1 MNHIPEDLQV
11 KKILVLGAGLVAK
24 PLVRYLLDME
34 DTEVTVASRTVSKA
48 VDLIDN
54 HTRGKALPLLVD
66 NTEELEKLV
75 AGSDLTISLV
85 PYAYHVSV
93 AKLCLK
99 HGLPLVTTSY
109 VSDEMNA
116 LDGEAK
122 EKGLLLLNECGL
134 DPGIDHMSAM
144 KIIHEVEAKGGKVTS
159 FRSCCGGL
167 PAPEANDNPL
177 GYKFSW
183 SPRGVLLAGRNAA
196 KWLEDGEVKA
206 VPGPE
211 LFTANWPVTVDG
223 MDLEFY
229 PNRDCLGYVE
239 IYGLKDSKTVFR
251 GTFRNLGW
259 CRALKRVV
267 DLGLLDETAR
277 DDLAGISFKTMT
289 ARLLGV
295 DPAGDVKA
303 AFIEKLGLAGE
314 PDTVERLEWLGLLS
328 DDTVPEASSVLEVL
342 EKRMLD
348 LMSYAEGERD
358 MIVLHHDFVAQ
369 YPDGKKEH
377 ITSTLVD
384 FGIPGGDSSMSR
396 TVSLPAAMATK
407 LILEGKITDTGVK
420 IPVDKGIYEPV
431 LEELKTV
438 DIEFTEKSEAV

>member
-1 MNHIPEDLQV
+1 M

-24 PLVRYLLDME
+24 PLVRYLLDLE
-34 DTEVTVASRTVSKA
+34 ETEVTVASRTVSKA
-48 VDLIDN
+48 EALIDN
-54 HTRGKALPLLVD
+54 HPRGKALPLLVD
-66 NTEELEKLV
+66 DTGELEKLV
-75 AGSDLTISLV
+75 AGSDLAISLV

-93 AKLCLK
+93 AKLCLE
-99 HGLPLVTTSY
+99 HGLSLVTTSY
-109 VSDEMNA
+109 VSEEMMA

-183 SPRGVLLAGRNAA
+183 SPHGVLLAGRNAA
-196 KWLEDGEVKA
+196 KWLEDGEIMD

-211 LFTANWPVTVDG
+211 LFTAHWPVTVDG
-223 MDLEFY
+223 MELEFY
-229 PNRDCLGYVE
+229 PNRDCTGYIE
-239 IYGLKDSKTVFR
+239 IYGLKDAATVFR
-251 GTFRNLGW
+251 GTFRNRGW
-259 CRALKRVV
+259 CRALKRIA
-267 DLGLLDETAR
+267 DLGLLDEAPR

-295 DPAGDVKA
+295 DPAGEVRA
-303 AFIEKLGLAGE
+303 AFIDKLGLADE

-328 DDTVPEASSVLEVL
+328 DETVPEAASVLDVL
-342 EKRMLD
+342 EKRMLE
-348 LMSYAEGERD
+348 LMSYNEGERD
-358 MIVLHHDFVAQ
+358 MIVLHHDFVAE
-369 YPDGKKEH
+369 YPGGKKEQV
-377 ITSTLVD
+377 TSTLVD
-384 FGIPGGDSSMSR
+384 FGIPNGDSSMSR

-438 DIEFTEKSEAV
+438 DLEFTEKSEAI